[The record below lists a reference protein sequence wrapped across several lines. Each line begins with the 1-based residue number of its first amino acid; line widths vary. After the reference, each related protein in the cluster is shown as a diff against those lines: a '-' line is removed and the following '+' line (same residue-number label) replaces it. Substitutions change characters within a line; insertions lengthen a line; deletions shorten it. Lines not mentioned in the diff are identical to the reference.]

1 MKHRPEP
8 DIIRLSNIS
17 ENRFLTGQTE
27 FGVENES
34 SPQKTFSSLL
44 FSSLLFSSL
53 LFSSLLFSSAARAA
67 GEGSGRGPYVQADLA
82 YAYEHIT
89 HDYPEPAG
97 AKKGKISTVSD
108 YFRNIRT
115 HSIHPRVSVGYD
127 FGGWRIAADYARYR
141 KWNDSKYSVSIKEL
155 KENKGENINVAQ
167 YLKTEN
173 QENGSFHAV
182 SSLGLSAVYDF
193 KLNDKF
199 KPYIGARVAYGH
211 IRHQHR
217 SVEQETTIVTT
228 YLQSGK
234 PSPIIRGPTP
244 KPAHQE
250 SNSIRRVGL
259 GVIAGVGFDI
269 TPNLTLDAGYRYH
282 NWGRLEN
289 TRFKTHEA
297 SLGVRYRF

>member
-1 MKHRPEP
+1 K
-8 DIIRLSNIS
+8 D
-17 ENRFLTGQTE
+17 
-27 FGVENES
+27 
-34 SPQKTFSSLL
+34 
-44 FSSLLFSSL
+44 
-53 LFSSLLFSSAARAA
+53 
-67 GEGSGRGPYVQADLA
+67 
-82 YAYEHIT
+82 
-89 HDYPEPAG
+89 
-97 AKKGKISTVSD
+97 KISTVSD

-115 HSIHPRVSVGYD
+115 HSVHPRVSVGYD

-141 KWNDSKYSVSIKEL
+141 KWNNNKYSVSIKEL
-155 KENKGENINVAQ
+155 ENNNNNKK
-167 YLKTEN
+167 KTEN

-211 IRHQHR
+211 VRH
-217 SVEQETTIVTT
+217 SISTKKTTEFLTVARNRVTVPGT
-228 YLQSGK
+228 YKVST
-234 PSPIIRGPTP
+234 TP
-244 KPAHQE
+244 GAHQE

>member
-1 MKHRPEP
+1 
-8 DIIRLSNIS
+8 
-17 ENRFLTGQTE
+17 
-27 FGVENES
+27 
-34 SPQKTFSSLL
+34 
-44 FSSLLFSSL
+44 
-53 LFSSLLFSSAARAA
+53 
-67 GEGSGRGPYVQADLA
+67 A

-89 HDYPEPAG
+89 HDYPEPTAQ
-97 AKKGKISTVSD
+97 KKDTISTVSD

-141 KWNDSKYSVSIKEL
+141 KWNNNKYSVNTK
-155 KENKGENINVAQ
+155 NVRTHESNGNRIDR
-167 YLKTEN
+167 KTEN
-173 QENGSFHAV
+173 QENGTFHAV

-211 IRHQHR
+211 VRHQVR
-217 SVEQETTIVTT
+217 SVQQETDIVTT
-228 YLQSGK
+228 YPNNGGAKTSL
-234 PSPIIRGPTP
+234 PSKMPP
-244 KPAHQE
+244 KPAYHE
-250 SNSIRRVGL
+250 NRSSRRL
-259 GVIAGVGFDI
+259 GFGAVAGVGIDI

>member
-1 MKHRPEP
+1 
-8 DIIRLSNIS
+8 
-17 ENRFLTGQTE
+17 
-27 FGVENES
+27 
-34 SPQKTFSSLL
+34 
-44 FSSLLFSSL
+44 
-53 LFSSLLFSSAARAA
+53 SLLFSSAAQAA
-67 GEGSGRGPYVQADLA
+67 SEDGGRGPYVQADLA
-82 YAYEHIT
+82 YAAERIT
-89 HDYPEPAG
+89 HDYPEPTG
-97 AKKGKISTVSD
+97 AKKGTTISTVSD

-141 KWNDSKYSVSIKEL
+141 KWNNSKYSVSIKEL
-155 KENKGENINVAQ
+155 KNNNKKKK
-167 YLKTEN
+167 KTEN

-211 IRHQHR
+211 VRH
-217 SVEQETTIVTT
+217 SISTKKTTEFLTT
-228 YLQSGK
+228 AG
-234 PSPIIRGPTP
+234 SPGVVPGGYKVSTTP
-244 KPAHQE
+244 GAHQE

>member
-1 MKHRPEP
+1 MQPPKN
-8 DIIRLSNIS
+8 L
-17 ENRFLTGQTE
+17 L
-27 FGVENES
+27 
-34 SPQKTFSSLL
+34 FSSLL

-53 LFSSLLFSSAARAA
+53 LFSSLLFSSAAQAA
-67 GEGSGRGPYVQADLA
+67 GEDHGRGPYVQADLA

-89 HDYPEPAG
+89 RDYPDAAG
-97 AKKGKISTVSD
+97 ANQGKKISTVSD

-141 KWNDSKYSVSIKEL
+141 KWNNNKYSVNTKEVL
-155 KENKGENINVAQ
+155 RNGNENSGGKLNIQ
-167 YLKTEN
+167 TRKTEH
-173 QENGSFHAV
+173 QENGTFHAV

-211 IRHQHR
+211 VRHQVR
-217 SVEQETTIVTT
+217 SVQQETDIVTT
-228 YLQSGK
+228 YPKEQDAK
-234 PSPIIRGPTP
+234 PSVTTGGPIPQ
-244 KPAHQE
+244 PAYHE
-250 SNSIRRVGL
+250 SRSISSL
-259 GVIAGVGFDI
+259 GFGAVAGVGIDI

>member
-1 MKHRPEP
+1 MQPAK
-8 DIIRLSNIS
+8 N
-17 ENRFLTGQTE
+17 
-27 FGVENES
+27 
-34 SPQKTFSSLL
+34 
-44 FSSLLFSSL
+44 L
-53 LFSSLLFSSAARAA
+53 LFSSLLFSSAAQAA
-67 GEGSGRGPYVQADLA
+67 SEDGGRGPYVQADLA

-89 HDYPEPAG
+89 HDYPKPTG
-97 AKKGKISTVSD
+97 AKKGTTSTTISTVSD

-141 KWNDSKYSVSIKEL
+141 KWNNSKYSVNIK
-155 KENKGENINVAQ
+155 NVRIRESNGIRQ
-167 YLKTEN
+167 DLKTEN
-173 QENGSFHAV
+173 QENGTFHAV

-211 IRHQHR
+211 VRH
-217 SVEQETTIVTT
+217 SIDSTKKTIKVTTVPSTAPNGAVTT
-228 YLQSGK
+228 YD
-234 PSPIIRGPTP
+234 TDP
-244 KPAHQE
+244 KTQNDYQ

-259 GVIAGVGFDI
+259 GVIAGVGFGI
-269 TPNLTLDAGYRYH
+269 TPKLTLDAGYRYH

>member
-1 MKHRPEP
+1 MQPAK
-8 DIIRLSNIS
+8 N
-17 ENRFLTGQTE
+17 
-27 FGVENES
+27 
-34 SPQKTFSSLL
+34 LL

-53 LFSSLLFSSAARAA
+53 LFPSAARAA
-67 GEGSGRGPYVQADLA
+67 SEDGGRGPYVQADLA
-82 YAYEHIT
+82 YAAERIT
-89 HDYPEPAG
+89 RDYPEPTG
-97 AKKGKISTVSD
+97 AKKGTISTVSD

-141 KWNDSKYSVSIKEL
+141 KWNNNKYSVDIKEL
-155 KENKGENINVAQ
+155 ENKNQNKRH
-167 YLKTEN
+167 LKTEN

-193 KLNDKF
+193 DTGSRF

-211 IRHQHR
+211 VRHQVR
-217 SVEQETTIVTT
+217 SVEQETEIVTT
-228 YLQSGK
+228 YPKKGA
-234 PSPIIRGPTP
+234 PSSIPGAPTP
-244 KPAHQE
+244 KPAYHE
-250 SNSIRRVGL
+250 DRSSRRL
-259 GVIAGVGFDI
+259 GFGAVAGVGIDI

>member
-1 MKHRPEP
+1 M
-8 DIIRLSNIS
+8 
-17 ENRFLTGQTE
+17 
-27 FGVENES
+27 
-34 SPQKTFSSLL
+34 
-44 FSSLLFSSL
+44 
-53 LFSSLLFSSAARAA
+53 
-67 GEGSGRGPYVQADLA
+67 QADLA

-89 HDYPEPAG
+89 RDYPDAAG
-97 AKKGKISTVSD
+97 ANQGKKISTVSD

-141 KWNDSKYSVSIKEL
+141 KWNDNKYSVDIKEL
-155 KENKGENINVAQ
+155 ENKNKNKRD
-167 YLKTEN
+167 LKTEN

-211 IRHQHR
+211 VRH
-217 SVEQETTIVTT
+217 SIDSTKKTAKILTSS
-228 YLQSGK
+228 YGNGK
-234 PSPIIRGPTP
+234 PTVYTEENTQN
-244 KPAHQE
+244 AHRE
-250 SNSIRRVGL
+250 SDSIRRVGL

-269 TPNLTLDAGYRYH
+269 TPKLTLDAGYRYH

-297 SLGVRYRF
+297 SLGMR

>member
-1 MKHRPEP
+1 MQPAK
-8 DIIRLSNIS
+8 N
-17 ENRFLTGQTE
+17 
-27 FGVENES
+27 
-34 SPQKTFSSLL
+34 
-44 FSSLLFSSL
+44 LLFSSL
-53 LFSSLLFSSAARAA
+53 LFSSLLFSSAAQAA
-67 GEGSGRGPYVQADLA
+67 GEGNGRGPYVQADLA

-89 HDYPEPAG
+89 RDYPEPTG
-97 AKKGKISTVSD
+97 AKKGTTISTVSD

-115 HSIHPRVSVGYD
+115 HSVHPRVSVGYD

-141 KWNDSKYSVSIKEL
+141 KWNDNKYSVSIKEL
-155 KENKGENINVAQ
+155 KNNKKK
-167 YLKTEN
+167 KTEN

-211 IRHQHR
+211 VRH
-217 SVEQETTIVTT
+217 SISTKKTTEFLTVAGTPGRVPGVYKASTT
-228 YLQSGK
+228 PG
-234 PSPIIRGPTP
+234 
-244 KPAHQE
+244 AHQE

-269 TPNLTLDAGYRYH
+269 TPKLTLDAGYRYH

-297 SLGVRYRF
+297 SLGMRYRF

>member
-1 MKHRPEP
+1 MQPAK
-8 DIIRLSNIS
+8 N
-17 ENRFLTGQTE
+17 
-27 FGVENES
+27 
-34 SPQKTFSSLL
+34 
-44 FSSLLFSSL
+44 LLFSSL
-53 LFSSLLFSSAARAA
+53 LFSSLLFSSAAQAA
-67 GEGSGRGPYVQADLA
+67 SEGNGRGPYVQADLA
-82 YAYEHIT
+82 YAAEHIT
-89 HDYPEPAG
+89 HDYPKPTG
-97 AKKGKISTVSD
+97 AKKGTTSTTISTVSD

-141 KWNDSKYSVSIKEL
+141 KWNNSKYSVSIKEL
-155 KENKGENINVAQ
+155 KNNNKK
-167 YLKTEN
+167 KTEN

-211 IRHQHR
+211 VRHSIDSTKKITAGAGGAGSPVH
-217 SVEQETTIVTT
+217 
-228 YLQSGK
+228 
-234 PSPIIRGPTP
+234 PSYKSTQD
-244 KPAHQE
+244 AHHQ

-269 TPNLTLDAGYRYH
+269 TPKLTLDTGYRYH